1 MECIYNR
8 GMGGI
13 VMEKDYIQQRL
24 HDFINRRLQAQNTI
38 NAINKMIIAAL
49 H

>member
-1 MECIYNR
+1 
-8 GMGGI
+8 MGGI

-38 NAINKMIIAAL
+38 NAMMEMRVLSINK
-49 H
+49 